1 MSNTQSTQPPSNF
14 TGLAECERRLEA
26 LEKRVGEQE
35 TKHSDFWRVDW
46 GALQQKIGMIDTKI
60 EVLTHKITESQD
72 KFSQMNA
79 EISAV
84 ERRLLNTVDGLC
96 KTLDATRLTESVAR
110 EALERRL
117 SSMEQRW
124 WKVAGG
130 SAVLCASIAAIFQLV
145 EPRATV
151 QLTPHADPAATATH
165 YAEIPAQVQVAPPG
179 YGYQLVPN
187 TPPPPSTP
195 PARQR

>member
-1 MSNTQSTQPPSNF
+1 
-14 TGLAECERRLEA
+14 

-72 KFSQMNA
+72 KFTQMNA

-130 SAVLCASIAAIFQLV
+130 WAVLCAAIAALFQFI
-145 EPRATV
+145 EPRPTV
-151 QLTPHADPAATATH
+151 QLVPRVDAAATSNH
-165 YAEIPAQVQVAPPG
+165 YAEVPAQVPVAPLG
-179 YGYQLVPN
+179 YSYQLVPN

>member
-1 MSNTQSTQPPSNF
+1 VN
-14 TGLAECERRLEA
+14 
-26 LEKRVGEQE
+26 EQV

-79 EISAV
+79 EIAAV
-84 ERRLLNTVDGLC
+84 ERRLLTTVDGLC
-96 KTLDATRLTESVAR
+96 KALDAARLTESAAR

-117 SSMEQRW
+117 SIMEQRW

-130 SAVLCASIAAIFQLV
+130 WVVLCATVAAVFQLI
-145 EPRATV
+145 EPKATV
-151 QLTPHADPAATATH
+151 QLSSHPDPAAVTH
-165 YAEIPAQVQVAPPG
+165 YAEVPAQAQAAPPG
-179 YGYQLVPN
+179 YSYQLVPN
-187 TPPPPSTP
+187 APAAPSVSP
-195 PARQR
+195 VRQR